1 VLAIAA
7 ALSSVL
13 TANYNASAI
22 DEVQTCLREA
32 VHNCSCQQIAQCSM
46 QSALLLLLLLLLVLT
61 T

>member
-1 VLAIAA
+1 MLAIAA

-32 VHNCSCQQIAQCSM
+32 VHNCSCQQIAAAAAAVAAGTDDVTVTAS
-46 QSALLLLLLLLLVLT
+46 S
-61 T
+61 